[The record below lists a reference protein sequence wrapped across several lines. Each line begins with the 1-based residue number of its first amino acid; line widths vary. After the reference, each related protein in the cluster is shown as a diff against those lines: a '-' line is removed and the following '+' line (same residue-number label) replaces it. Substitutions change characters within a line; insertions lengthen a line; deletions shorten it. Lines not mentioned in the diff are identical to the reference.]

1 MDLRQPVSVEYIQ
14 VFMRAFLLLLAA
26 ISMPA
31 AEPDAEQ
38 LVRRSMEIFEES
50 WSATRNREYDERVRK
65 IDLDKDG
72 NEKKLDIKS
81 FRVFQIDGS
90 PYRRLISR
98 FDEPL
103 SPAEEESERI
113 KLKEQKALRGSE
125 SERKRLNRSRK
136 YDRRRAQTS
145 DALAEIPNA
154 FELELQG
161 TEAVGERMAY
171 VIGVRPRPGY
181 KPVSL
186 RARVF
191 TQLHGK
197 LWVDQE
203 SGAWLKVEAELMG
216 PVTFGWF
223 LVRLHKGARVEIMNE
238 EIGDGRWA
246 MTRLWYRASVRI
258 GLVKRIAMDEE
269 HLYGEPPLAGFS
281 NLTVERPPIP

>member
-1 MDLRQPVSVEYIQ
+1 
-14 VFMRAFLLLLAA
+14 MRALILLVVAV
-26 ISMPA
+26 SMQA

-38 LVRRSMEIFEES
+38 LVRRSLEIFEDS
-50 WSATRNREYDERVRK
+50 WNAARDREYDERVRK

-81 FRVFQIDGS
+81 FRVHQIDGS
-90 PYRRLISR
+90 PYQQLISR

-103 SPAEEESERI
+103 SPEEEESERI
-113 KLKEQKALRGSE
+113 KLEEQKALRGSE
-125 SERKRLNRSRK
+125 SEGKRLERHRK

-145 DALAEIPNA
+145 DALLEIPNA
-154 FELELQG
+154 FELEMQG
-161 TEAVGERMAY
+161 TDAVDGRMAY

-181 KPVSL
+181 KPANL
-186 RARVF
+186 RARLF

-203 SGAWLKVEAELMG
+203 SGAWLKVEGELMG

-223 LVRLHKGARVEIMNE
+223 LVRLHKGARVEILNR
-238 EIGDGRWA
+238 EIKDGQWA

-269 HLYGEPPLAGFS
+269 HLYGELPLNGSSSLAAEEPP
-281 NLTVERPPIP
+281 TR